1 MSSRITAQRRVRAIA
16 QGTKVQN
23 TNSRV
28 NTNFLYRGALGC
40 PPISYSEINYVVP
53 KCGKLQTVPCPPI
66 ISCLTASVLDGGNP
80 SYVGFHVLDGGTP
93 FQSGICVYDGG
104 IVVPPTCVSGSI
116 FDGGSPTSSQT
127 FLLGGGTPEQ
137 AGYCQYDGG
146 YALLYLTGGSPS
158 TSGVSYS
165 GGTPS
170 GSGPILYSGGN
181 P

>member
-1 MSSRITAQRRVRAIA
+1 MSSRITAQRRVKAIA

-40 PPISYSEINYVVP
+40 GPISYSEINYVVP
-53 KCGKLQTVPCPPI
+53 KCIPQCI
-66 ISCLTASVLDGGNP
+66 IIEPCLTASILDGGVP

-93 FQSGICVYDGG
+93 FQSGICIYDGG
-104 IVVPPTCVSGSI
+104 IVVPPTCLTGSV
-116 FDGGSPTSSQT
+116 FDGGSPTSSPT
-127 FLLGGGTPEQ
+127 FLLSGGTPQQ

-170 GSGPILYSGGN
+170 GSGPIVYSGGV